1 MAYKIW
7 VAEVA
12 SGVNVYITIC
22 DYIQANGFG
31 EVTVSA
37 TADTAVDTNVTLY
50 WQWIGDLSSTVTG
63 TTTITSGNT
72 FASNTVGGA
81 NAGENYSSWGYRYFS
96 PNPSVGG
103 QTYYESD
110 CY

>member
-1 MAYKIW
+1 MPYKIW
-7 VAEVA
+7 VTEVA

-22 DYIQANGFG
+22 DYIQANGLG

-37 TADTAVDTNVTLY
+37 TSDTAVDTNVTVY
-50 WQWIGDLSSTVTG
+50 WQWIGDLSSTITG

-72 FASNTVGGA
+72 FGTSTVGGA
-81 NAGENYSSWGYRYFS
+81 SAGENYSYFNYLYFS

-103 QTYYESD
+103 QNYYDSY